1 MSVWKKIESKVMDK
15 NVSKE
20 TLAKA
25 LEKRNITLDDSIK
38 TISNAFGSDTC
49 DAALINKANPSRVS
63 MGVRFNKNGGVELVG
78 DIWGTGLGKDK
89 GQEELLDRI
98 AHHYQVENITEQL
111 SMSNWCIEST
121 VTENGKT
128 VMDIVQY

>member
-1 MSVWKKIESKVMDK
+1 M
-15 NVSKE
+15 
-20 TLAKA
+20 LP
-25 LEKRNITLDDSIK
+25 
-38 TISNAFGSDTC
+38 C
-49 DAALINKANPSRVS
+49 DPFASY
-63 MGVRFNKNGGVELVG
+63 
-78 DIWGTGLGKDK
+78 DIFLLGKDK

-128 VMDIVQY
+128 VMEIVQY

>member
-15 NVSKE
+15 NVSRS

-25 LEKRNITLDDSIK
+25 LEKMNITLDDSVK
-38 TISNAFGSDTC
+38 TISNAYGSDTC
-49 DAALINKANPSRVS
+49 DAALINNANPSRVS
-63 MGVRFNKNGGVELVG
+63 LGVKFNAQGGVELVG
-78 DIWGTGLGKDK
+78 DIWGTGLGNDG
-89 GQEELLDRI
+89 GQEGLLDRI

-121 VTENGKT
+121 VDKNGKT
-128 VMDIVQY
+128 IMEVVQY

>member
-20 TLAKA
+20 TLVRA
-25 LEKRNITLDDSIK
+25 LEKMNITLDDSIK

-49 DAALINKANPSRVS
+49 DAAIINKDRPSKVS
-63 MGVRFNKNGGVELVG
+63 MGVRFNAEGGVELVG
-78 DIWGTGLGKDK
+78 DIWGTGLGNDR

-111 SMSNWCIEST
+111 SMSDWYIEST

-128 VMDIVQY
+128 IMEIVQY